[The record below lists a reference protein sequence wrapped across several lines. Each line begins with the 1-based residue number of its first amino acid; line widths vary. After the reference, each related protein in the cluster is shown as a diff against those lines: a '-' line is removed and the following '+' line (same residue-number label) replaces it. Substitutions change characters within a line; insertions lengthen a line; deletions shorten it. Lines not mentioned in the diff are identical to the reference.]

1 MGQKVVDNTGAERSL
16 EMRAASELT
25 HVTGF
30 DFDLTLGV
38 VPISV
43 GVDLTVVQAR
53 VLCSDSGQMK
63 PHQSL
68 KQDTGFTLDTSQEL
82 LVLRLQLLDSCVE
95 LIQGFPFPISS
106 VTDHGTKDEKAMSR
120 ADGVWWEPPL

>member
-106 VTDHGTKDEKAMSR
+106 ATDHGTKDEKAMSR